1 MNTRWTRAVTA
12 LALGGGLALAAP
24 ALPAVGDHSPP
35 TFAPHDI
42 EVGDEATVIAKGA
55 GVIVP
60 VEVTCEAG
68 RTGFVHVEITQ
79 ARGRHVA
86 NGFGFTEVDCEGT
99 TQTVN
104 VVVTADGGAF
114 KRGPALVR
122 AHLGVCAE
130 EDFFSPCDSDMDVEE
145 ITATVARP

>member
-1 MNTRWTRAVTA
+1 MNSRWIRAVTA

-24 ALPAVGDHSPP
+24 ALPAVGEHSAP

-68 RTGFVHVEITQ
+68 ATGFVSVQLTQ

-86 NGFGFTEVDCEGT
+86 NGSGFTEVDCEGT
-99 TQTVN
+99 TQTVD
-104 VVVTADGGAF
+104 VVVTAQGGAF
-114 KRGPALVR
+114 KRGPALAE
-122 AHLGVCAE
+122 AHLAVCP
-130 EDFFSPCDSDMDVEE
+130 EDYFSPCQTDMDVEE
-145 ITATVARP
+145 ISLSGARP

>member
-1 MNTRWTRAVTA
+1 MNSRWTRAVAA
-12 LALGGGLALAAP
+12 LALGGGLALASP

-42 EVGDEATVIAKGA
+42 ELGDEATVIAKGA

-68 RTGFVHVEITQ
+68 ATGFVNVQITQ

-86 NGFGFTEVDCEGT
+86 NGSGFTEVACEGT
-99 TQTVN
+99 TQTVE
-104 VVVTADGGAF
+104 VLVTAQSGAF
-114 KRGPALVR
+114 KRGAALAE
-122 AHLGVCAE
+122 AHLAVCP
-130 EDFFSPCDSDMDVEE
+130 EDFFSPCQTDMDVEE
-145 ITATVARP
+145 ISLSGTHP